1 MKLSE
6 LAKRLVAAEIIG
18 EGDTEFV
25 GLEKDSRA
33 VEPGMLFLCVK
44 GERANGHDFA
54 QEAVTRGA
62 SAIVAERHL
71 ELDTPQLIVKD
82 SRLAASIIADYVYGH
97 PSGEIKVIGVT
108 GTNGKTTTTY
118 LLEKI
123 LNDCKRTAGVIG
135 TIEARYAGQRL
146 PMSGTTPETH
156 QLQRLLREMRNEGV
170 QYCAM
175 EVSSHALEQGR
186 VKGCKFRSAIFTNLT
201 QDHLDYHGSMDNYA
215 AAKGLLFS
223 RLGNAYGDPQHERSY
238 AILNADDETS
248 AVFRRLTSAEVITY
262 GLDNAADLTASDI
275 VISSEGSSFTVSG
288 FGGTAVIKLRMP
300 GRFNVYNALAAIA
313 ASLLEG
319 IPLADIKSSLEGIQ
333 GVPGRVETVDL
344 GQPFSVIVDYA
355 HTPDGLRNVL
365 AAVKEFAA
373 RRIITVFGCGGDRDR
388 TKRPVMGQIAAEYSD
403 YIIVTSDNP
412 RSENPDSII
421 SEIEAGLI
429 QAGLSPSQ
437 YALVADRRKAIEK
450 AVEMASQ
457 GDVVLIAGKGHETY
471 QLIGGHTFPFDD
483 RITAMEAIR
492 GILH

>member
-1 MKLSE
+1 MKLGE

-18 EGDTEFV
+18 DGDTEFV

-33 VEPGMLFLCVK
+33 VQPGMLFLCVK
-44 GERANGHDFA
+44 GERADGHDFV
-54 QEAVTRGA
+54 QEAVSRGA
-62 SAIVAERHL
+62 SAIVSERRL

-82 SRLAASIIADYVYGH
+82 SRLATSIIADYVYGH
-97 PSGEIKVIGVT
+97 PSGEVKVIGVT

-123 LNDCKRTAGVIG
+123 LNDCGRSAGVIG
-135 TIEARYAGQRL
+135 TIETRYGGKSC
-146 PMSGTTPETH
+146 PMSGTTPESH
-156 QLQRLLREMRNEGV
+156 ELQRLLHAMRNDGIH
-170 QYCAM
+170 YCAM

-201 QDHLDYHGSMDNYA
+201 QDHLDYHGSMEKYA
-215 AAKGLLFS
+215 EAKGLLFS
-223 RLGNAYGDPQHERSY
+223 RLGNAYGEPLDERSY
-238 AILNADDETS
+238 AILNADDKAS
-248 AVFRRLTSAEVITY
+248 AAFRRLTSAEVITY
-262 GLDNAADLTASDI
+262 GLDRAADIRASDI
-275 VISSEGSSFTVSG
+275 AITAEGSSFTVSG
-288 FGGTAVIKLRMP
+288 FGGTAAIKLKMP
-300 GRFNVYNALAAIA
+300 GKFNVYNALAAIA

-333 GVPGRVETVDL
+333 GVPGRVEKVDM

-365 AAVKEFAA
+365 AAVREFASG
-373 RRIITVFGCGGDRDR
+373 RIITVFGCGGDRDR
-388 TKRPVMGQIAAEYSD
+388 TKRPVMGKIAAEHSD
-403 YIIVTSDNP
+403 YVIVTSDNP
-412 RSENPDSII
+412 RSENPESII
-421 SEIEAGLI
+421 SEIEKGLA

-437 YALVADRRKAIEK
+437 YALVADRRKGIEK

-471 QLIGGHTFPFDD
+471 QLVGGRTFPFDD